1 MICPKCGNIDL
12 TIPTPF
18 LTKRGEG
25 KKIGNCSICNSEI
38 WAMPTTKISEHSQ
51 LETVEKGEQR
61 EELLVNIYQ
70 NWIGADHNKKTN
82 EMDIDR
88 LLYKDGK
95 RLCYVEIKERSNSL
109 NAYKMTQFPY
119 AKIDTAKKLI
129 QNEQLPVYIVLKFTD
144 AWTRLK
150 IDPNK
155 IYGKG
160 SKPFA
165 PRYRSY
171 QNSRERQVPVKLD
184 VEKDLE
190 ILSLNKLCLDN
201 Y

>member
-1 MICPKCGNIDL
+1 MICPKCGNINS
-12 TIPTPF
+12 TQPTPF
-18 LTKRGEG
+18 LTRRGEG
-25 KKIGNCSICNSEI
+25 KKLGVCIACDSDI

-51 LETVEKGEQR
+51 LETVERGEER
-61 EELLVNIYQ
+61 EELLVKIYQ
-70 NWIGADHNKKTN
+70 DWIGADKNEKTN

-88 LLYKDGK
+88 LLYKNGAK
-95 RLCYVEIKERSNSL
+95 LCYVEIKERSNSL

-150 IDPNK
+150 VDVNK
-155 IYGKG
+155 IYEKG

-171 QNSRERQVPVKLD
+171 QNYR
-184 VEKDLE
+184 
-190 ILSLNKLCLDN
+190 
-201 Y
+201 

>member
-1 MICPKCGNIDL
+1 MICPKCGDINS
-12 TIPTPF
+12 TQPTPF
-18 LTKRGEG
+18 LTRRGED
-25 KKIGNCSICNSEI
+25 KKLGVCTACDSDI

-51 LETVEKGEQR
+51 LETVERGEER
-61 EELLVNIYQ
+61 EELLVKIYQ
-70 NWIGADHNKKTN
+70 DWIDADKNEKTN

-88 LLYKDGK
+88 LLYKNGAK
-95 RLCYVEIKERSNSL
+95 LCYVEIKERSNSL

-150 IDPNK
+150 VDVNK
-155 IYGKG
+155 IYEKG

-171 QNSRERQVPVKLD
+171 QNYR
-184 VEKDLE
+184 
-190 ILSLNKLCLDN
+190 
-201 Y
+201 

>member
-1 MICPKCGNIDL
+1 ML
-12 TIPTPF
+12 S
-18 LTKRGEG
+18 
-25 KKIGNCSICNSEI
+25 KK
-38 WAMPTTKISEHSQ
+38 
-51 LETVEKGEQR
+51 
-61 EELLVNIYQ
+61 
-70 NWIGADHNKKTN
+70 
-82 EMDIDR
+82 
-88 LLYKDGK
+88 
-95 RLCYVEIKERSNSL
+95 IKERSNSL

-129 QNEQLPVYIVLKFTD
+129 QNNQLPVYIILKFTD

-150 IDPNK
+150 VDLNR
-155 IYGKG
+155 IYEKG

-171 QNSRERQVPVKLD
+171 QNFRERQVPVKLD

-190 ILSLNKLCLDN
+190 IITLRKLCIDN